1 MSSFRFPL
9 GETVV
14 EKEVCERVVE
24 VRVVRKDAVVL
35 VGVGVL
41 PEQNI
46 RLLQRRT
53 VIMKKAKVN
62 FGSCL
67 ACKYS
72 RKQDIKYQFDL
83 VKNYFICGFT

>member
-1 MSSFRFPL
+1 MNSFGFPF

-24 VRVVRKDAVVL
+24 VRVVGEDGVVL

-41 PEQNI
+41 PEQDV

-53 VIMKKAKVN
+53 VIMKNAYQIRV
-62 FGSCL
+62 FGL
-67 ACKYS
+67 
-72 RKQDIKYQFDL
+72 
-83 VKNYFICGFT
+83 

>member
-1 MSSFRFPL
+1 MNSFGFPL

-24 VRVVRKDAVVL
+24 VRVVGEDGVVL

-41 PEQNI
+41 PEQDV

-53 VIMKKAKVN
+53 EK
-62 FGSCL
+62 C
-67 ACKYS
+67 
-72 RKQDIKYQFDL
+72 IKFEFL
-83 VKNYFICGFT
+83 VWLVRSSVKSA